1 MLNKIKLSHFRQH
14 IDREF
19 VFGPGMNAVRGEV
32 EAGKST
38 LLEALFYFLFGV
50 RALKESLEDIVTYHH
65 PVGKL
70 RVDCEIEHLGVVYTG
85 YRGKSGAEVSF
96 GNEKVTGQS
105 EVTRFFEQLLGVD
118 AKMAGKL
125 MFASQKALAQS
136 LAAGPTEAGQMIESL
151 ANLDVLDDVVAA
163 IQATRPNGATTGVEA
178 RLAQLRGQAGDEP
191 EAVDFAAL
199 EREADNADRAVA
211 HAASLVQGARDKI
224 EALDVA
230 AARAAHARACALD
243 RTLATDQAAL
253 TDLDVLLTQPL
264 PVAPTGEELTA
275 ARAAVEA
282 EKTINQARRVRAG
295 LEKVDTTMLWDEP
308 LAALDAE
315 IERVNE
321 AREPLRA
328 RQKGISTNLGQ
339 LSLQITQQEAET
351 RVAVTKLEGQLI
363 KESTCSLCQKDLKDV
378 PEVVRIN
385 SSISKEIDAARAA
398 GGSSVAV
405 LRASAVELEEEAAK
419 LVEEL
424 FNLDQEANIL
434 AHVAKVNQKVELAYA
449 QAGALIEI
457 DRSVVPGRWTWVG
470 PDTSAGARPDVA
482 GALVL
487 LENKQRA
494 ADRAQAVRQEQQ
506 AQRVKLVA
514 RLDATKAELASL
526 DTDAAQATLDQAEQL
541 NAQLEP
547 ARAAHLEASRAAQQL
562 RSNLEMKQALHE
574 QQARQRAQLQD
585 QIKSTE
591 EELAAMQKYNA
602 LIKKVRAARPVITD
616 KLWNIVLA
624 GASKHFTD
632 VRGTPSQI
640 TRDDGRFKCN
650 GFPVSG
656 LSGSAEDMLGLAM
669 RITLARTFLPGVDL
683 LQLDE
688 PGAACSDA
696 RETAMLGML
705 STLGYGQV
713 IIISHNDLVDSFC
726 DRIILV

>member
-1 MLNKIKLSHFRQH
+1 MLNKIRLQHFRQH
-14 IDREF
+14 LDREF
-19 VFGPGMNAVRGEV
+19 IFTGGLNAIKGEN
-32 EAGKST
+32 EGGKT
-38 LLEALFYFLFGV
+38 TILEALFYTLFGV
-50 RALKESLEDIVTYHH
+50 RAMREGLEDIVTYHH
-65 PVGKL
+65 PVSKL
-70 RVDCEIEHLGVVYTG
+70 RVDIEIEHLGVVYTA
-85 YRGKSGAEVSF
+85 YRSAKGAEVSF
-96 GNEKVTGQS
+96 GNEKVVGQS
-105 EVTRFFEQLLGVD
+105 EVTRFFEKLLGVD
-118 AKMAGKL
+118 AKLAGKL
-125 MFASQKALAQS
+125 MFASQKAMAES
-136 LAAGPTEAGQMIESL
+136 LAAGPTEAGKMIEEL
-151 ANLDVLDDVVAA
+151 ANFDALDDVITA

-191 EAVDFAAL
+191 EAVDFVAL

-211 HAASLVQGARDKI
+211 HAASLVQGARAKI

-230 AARAAHARACALD
+230 GARAAHARACALD

-253 TDLDVLLTQPL
+253 ADLDLLLTQPL
-264 PVAPTGEELTA
+264 PTAPTGEELTV

-282 EKTINQARRVRAG
+282 EKTIDQARRVRAS
-295 LEKVDTTMLWDEP
+295 LDRVDTTMLWDEP
-308 LAALDAE
+308 LEALNAE
-315 IERVNE
+315 IARVE
-321 AREPLRA
+321 AAMVPLKA
-328 RQKGISTNLGQ
+328 RSNGISTNLGQ
-339 LSLQITQQEAET
+339 LSLQITQQETET

-385 SSISKEIDAARAA
+385 SSISKEIDATRAA
-398 GGSSVAV
+398 GASSVAV
-405 LRASAVELEEEAAK
+405 LRASVVELEQ
-419 LVEEL
+419 EL
-424 FNLDQEANIL
+424 EQVQLQRQGLETDLKDL
-434 AHVAKVNQKVELAYA
+434 ADVVKVHQKVELVYA

-457 DRSVVPGRWTWVG
+457 DRSVVPGRWTWIG

-514 RLDATKAELASL
+514 RLDTAKAELASL
-526 DTDAAQATLDQAEQL
+526 DTAAAQTTLDQAEQL

-574 QQARQRAQLQD
+574 QQVRQRAQLQA
-585 QIKSTE
+585 QIKSAE

-624 GASKHFTD
+624 GVSKHFTE
-632 VRGTPSQI
+632 VRGTPSII
-640 TRDDGRFKCN
+640 TRGDGRFKCN
-650 GFPVSG
+650 DFPVSG

-669 RITLARTFLPGVDL
+669 RITLSRTFLPGADF

-688 PGAACSDA
+688 PAAACSDA
-696 RETAMLGML
+696 RETRMLGML
-705 STLGYGQV
+705 STLSFGQ
-713 IIISHNDLVDSFC
+713 IIMVTHSDLADSFC
-726 DRIILV
+726 DHIVEV